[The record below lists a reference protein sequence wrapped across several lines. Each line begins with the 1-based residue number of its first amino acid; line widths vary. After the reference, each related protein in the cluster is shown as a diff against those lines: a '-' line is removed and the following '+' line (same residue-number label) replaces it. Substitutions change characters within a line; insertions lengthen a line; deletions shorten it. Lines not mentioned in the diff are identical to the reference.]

1 MPTTPMFSGKVSLYD
16 DVEEGL
22 RVECSQQ
29 HAQFL
34 RDCLAAAGFNC
45 GPQRTRI
52 AGTASAKNWVEFDLL
67 NGDIQSIEQTVTACL
82 QKAGVTVAAES
93 FSSSGEEHVRLNLGN
108 LSALNK

>member
-1 MPTTPMFSGKVSLYD
+1 MTTTPMFSGKVSIYD

-22 RVECSQQ
+22 RVECAER

-34 RDCLAAAGFNC
+34 RDCLASAGFKC

-52 AGTASAKNWVEFDLL
+52 AGTSSTKNWVEFDLL
-67 NGDIQSIEQTVTACL
+67 NGDIQSIQLTVTASL
-82 QKAGVTVAAES
+82 QKAGAAVAAES

-108 LSALNK
+108 LGALDR